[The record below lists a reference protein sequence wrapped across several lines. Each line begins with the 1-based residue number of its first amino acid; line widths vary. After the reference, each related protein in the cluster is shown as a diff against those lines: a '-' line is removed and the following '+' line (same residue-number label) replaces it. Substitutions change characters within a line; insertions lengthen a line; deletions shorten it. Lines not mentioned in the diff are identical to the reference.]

1 MIKNYQKTIRKFIS
15 LVPLTQPITIAA
27 GFTFFNS
34 PFSAV
39 YANDFQTYFDKGFEK
54 GEKGDYFGSI
64 YDYTSA
70 IELNP
75 NSVDAYYNRGWAK
88 AQINDHSGAL
98 LDYQMAVNIDPSYE
112 KALYGL
118 GYSKSQL
125 GNYYGSITDY
135 TRLININPC
144 LLYTS
149 PSPRD

>member
-39 YANDFQTYFDKGFEK
+39 YANDFSDLFLTKALKK

-125 GNYYGSITDY
+125 GNYYDQ
-135 TRLININPC
+135 
-144 LLYTS
+144 
-149 PSPRD
+149 